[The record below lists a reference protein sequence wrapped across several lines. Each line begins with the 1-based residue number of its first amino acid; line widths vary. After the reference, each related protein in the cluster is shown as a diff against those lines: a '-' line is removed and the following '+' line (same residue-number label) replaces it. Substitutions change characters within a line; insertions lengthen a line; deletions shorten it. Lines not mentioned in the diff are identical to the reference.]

1 VLEFYAQAAQH
12 PAIDRIY
19 LGEAV
24 CSRRQQLRTADW
36 IGLAQDLRAAGKE
49 VVLTAQALLESES
62 DLKAMRRLMRDAG
75 GLVEA
80 NDLGAVKMAQ
90 DEGLPFVAG
99 PHLNIYNEQTLAFFA
114 AQGAQRWLPPLEVSG
129 KVVETLHASRPA
141 GMETEVFAFGKLP
154 LAFSARCFTARHYGL
169 NKDDCQFKCL
179 DHPDG
184 LLVDTREG
192 KHFLT
197 LNGIQT
203 MSAQTES
210 LLAQMPELIA
220 MGIDAVRISP
230 QSAHTFAIVEAF
242 DRARRGEAVMRRPG
256 LGAGR
261 HGQRLLVRQGRH
273 GAGRRV
279 TGADMIDS
287 SRIPKIPAF
296 NLPALIARIGNRLP
310 QFPHSVNLALALNA
324 AKRMGVLRD
333 DALAEIEGKR
343 FRVTVLDTGMVADFT
358 YRAGAFRPLWNT
370 ADQAD
375 LRFAAPL
382 SAYLQMVSRQEDPDT
397 LFFNRTLSIEGDT
410 ELGLRVKNMLDAL
423 EWPALSWQGLQAD
436 LPFPRLIA
444 SACGSMLAFEQE
456 AA

>member
-1 VLEFYAQAAQH
+1 MTSFKTILMLGANRMQITLGPLLFFWPKAEVMEFYAQAAQH

-36 IGLAQDLRAAGKE
+36 IGLARDLRAAGKE

-62 DLKAMRRLMRDAG
+62 DLKAMRRLMTDAG

-90 DEGLPFVAG
+90 DEGLGIVAG

-114 AQGAQRWLPPLEVSG
+114 AQGVKRWLPPLEVSG
-129 KVVETLHASRPA
+129 KVVENLHAGRPA
-141 GMETEVFAFGKLP
+141 GMETEVFVFGKLP

-210 LLAQMPELIA
+210 LLAQVPELIA
-220 MGIDAVRISP
+220 MGIDALRISP

-242 DRARRGEAVMRRPG
+242 DRARQGEAV
-256 LGAGR
+256 
-261 HGQRLLVRQGRH
+261 
-273 GAGRRV
+273 
-279 TGADMIDS
+279 
-287 SRIPKIPAF
+287 
-296 NLPALIARIGNRLP
+296 
-310 QFPHSVNLALALNA
+310 
-324 AKRMGVLRD
+324 RD
-333 DALAEIEGKR
+333 DPAWAPEG
-343 FRVTVLDTGMVADFT
+343 TVNGFWFGKAGTEQVA
-358 YRAGAFRPLWNT
+358 
-370 ADQAD
+370 
-375 LRFAAPL
+375 AA
-382 SAYLQMVSRQEDPDT
+382 M
-397 LFFNRTLSIEGDT
+397 
-410 ELGLRVKNMLDAL
+410 
-423 EWPALSWQGLQAD
+423 
-436 LPFPRLIA
+436 
-444 SACGSMLAFEQE
+444 EQT
-456 AA
+456 